1 MTVRR
6 RRGPHEPSCR
16 SGLHAWTSNRA
27 RPGRDDRRILE
38 EIEGVMNAKRNT
50 PEGDRLDLV
59 VTLVEAWEAKHDPLD
74 LGNAR

>member
-1 MTVRR
+1 
-6 RRGPHEPSCR
+6 
-16 SGLHAWTSNRA
+16 
-27 RPGRDDRRILE
+27 
-38 EIEGVMNAKRNT
+38 MNAKRNT